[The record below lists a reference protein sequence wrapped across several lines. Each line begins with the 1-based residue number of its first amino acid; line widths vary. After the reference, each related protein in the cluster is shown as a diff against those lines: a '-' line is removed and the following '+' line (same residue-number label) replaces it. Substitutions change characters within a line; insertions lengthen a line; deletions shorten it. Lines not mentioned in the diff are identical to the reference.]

1 MDIKEKLATIEEMM
15 DLDEGTLA
23 EDTVLKDLDEWDS
36 ITRRSLRIYFE
47 EEQGKKISGD
57 EIKAFVTVKDITDLI
72 D

>member
-36 ITRRSLRIYFE
+36 ITRLSLMIYFE

-57 EIKAFVTVKDITDLI
+57 EIKAFITVKDITDLI